1 MIILTSE
8 CNDTGTIPNANR
20 LLFSPVRAELQGHK
34 CILEGPNPGMLI
46 ADKGFYTACH
56 GGGNRV
62 CLAPYVS
69 SALIYDKAYRYIFK
83 LNAGD

>member
-1 MIILTSE
+1 M
-8 CNDTGTIPNANR
+8 
-20 LLFSPVRAELQGHK
+20 RAKLQGHK

-46 ADKGFYTACH
+46 ADTKDFIPFVTEEETGY
-56 GGGNRV
+56 
-62 CLAPYVS
+62 CLLPKHYVS